1 MGRVYRTIF
10 SRSGVGLVIMP
21 TYDCNFRC
29 PYCFERHR
37 LCKGQEWLSQNMA
50 PEMID
55 TIFQAFKDYRER
67 GYKIGNCTLY
77 GGEPLL
83 ASNIETVR
91 TICQHCK
98 ELGMEIGAI
107 TNGYDLESFLDLMDE
122 FKFNNL
128 QITVDGVDEVATL
141 ASDIDG
147 MRDAIIERMGNE
159 KRAWEANSDGD
170 SLKEKKNARRKR
182 KPGTSQNVGITH
194 TTLKRCLTM
203 IILQIQSAKRRSLT
217 KC

>member
-1 MGRVYRTIF
+1 
-10 SRSGVGLVIMP
+10 
-21 TYDCNFRC
+21 
-29 PYCFERHR
+29 
-37 LCKGQEWLSQNMA
+37 MA

-98 ELGMEIGAI
+98 ELGMEISAI

-128 QITVDGVDEVATL
+128 QITVDGVWD
-141 ASDIDG
+141 
-147 MRDAIIERMGNE
+147 R
-159 KRAWEANSDGD
+159 
-170 SLKEKKNARRKR
+170 
-182 KPGTSQNVGITH
+182 
-194 TTLKRCLTM
+194 
-203 IILQIQSAKRRSLT
+203 
-217 KC
+217 